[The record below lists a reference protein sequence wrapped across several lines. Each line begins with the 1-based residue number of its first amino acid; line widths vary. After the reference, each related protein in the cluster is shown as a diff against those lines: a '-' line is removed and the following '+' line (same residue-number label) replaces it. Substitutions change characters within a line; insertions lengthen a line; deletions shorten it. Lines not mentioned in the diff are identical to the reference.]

1 MNDLQKLTLTMN
13 IVAQWH
19 SAQRRKGVSQ
29 EPYVNHL
36 IEVADLVC
44 RLGEGDIEA
53 VQAALL
59 HDAIEDC
66 DRSRDEI
73 AALFGDAVADIVVEA
88 TDDKSL
94 DWQTRKELQV
104 TSASHKSPRGSL
116 VKLADKTSN
125 LRSLAASPPPKWD
138 TERKRRY
145 IAWSRAVVEGLPHK
159 PAAMMAAFE
168 AAAAEAQSRF
178 G

>member
-13 IVAQWH
+13 IAAQWH

-59 HDAIEDC
+59 HDTVEDC
-66 DRSRDEI
+66 GRTRDEI
-73 AALFGDAVADIVVEA
+73 AALFGAVVADTVVEV
-88 TDDKSL
+88 TDDKHL
-94 DWQTRKELQV
+94 DKQMRKDLQV
-104 TSASHKSPRGSL
+104 ANASHKSLRASL
-116 VKLADKTSN
+116 VKLGDKTSN
-125 LRSLAASPPPKWD
+125 LRSLAASPPANWSQ
-138 TERKRRY
+138 ERKQTY
-145 IAWSRAVVEGLPHK
+145 VAWSRAVVEGLPHK
-159 PAAMMAAFE
+159 PAAMLAAFE
-168 AAAAEAQSRF
+168 AAAAEAESRF
-178 G
+178 S